1 MSDSVLSNCS
11 SNPPPLTEF
20 PAEIAQL
27 SLPGMNFVSLAE
39 ITSAFAKFRNETIDL
54 KAELIKTTT
63 DLARVG
69 DELVEMA
76 EKNRKIVAAIHR
88 VTLDKQILMKS
99 FESLKAQLDAYETKT
114 TKYEDAFRAI
124 GKQLKETQNGLS
136 SDAHNTKREATGHLM
151 TSADKKPV
159 VDVKN
164 TSFIE
169 ENKQHHDDTEEQH
182 LKKESMVLPMKQVTV
197 RALKSSVPPALLC
210 PPHRANTAIT
220 KTSAGCQV
228 ALMPETK
235 VIFSKRL
242 FASIY

>member
-11 SNPPPLTEF
+11 SNAPPLTVI
-20 PAEIAQL
+20 PADVAQL
-27 SLPGMNFVSLAE
+27 SLPGMNIVSLAE
-39 ITSAFAKFRNETIDL
+39 ITSAFAKFRHETIDL
-54 KAELIKTTT
+54 KAELIKTTR

-69 DELVEMA
+69 DELIEMA

-88 VTLDKQILMKS
+88 VALDKQILMKR
-99 FESLKAQLDAYETKT
+99 FDSLKAQLDEYETKT
-114 TKYEDAFRAI
+114 TKYEDAFRAM
-124 GKQLKETQNGLS
+124 GKQLKDTQNGLS

-151 TSADKKPV
+151 TSAYKKPV
-159 VDVKN
+159 ADVKH

-169 ENKQHHDDTEEQH
+169 ENERYHDDTEQQQ

-197 RALKSSVPPALLC
+197 RALKSSIPPALLR

-242 FASIY
+242 FATIY